1 MATAVMRVPTIFTAV
16 DRFSGVVSKMTA
28 GTAAFGQTAQAAAMR
43 ASRGFN
49 RAGTTMLYTGAA
61 IATGLGYTV
70 NEAMKYEK
78 AIASLAAVT
87 GTQTGAM
94 NSQIE
99 GLAKDSKRSAIEV
112 AKSFEIVGSKM
123 SEYLDNPEALKKI
136 TGASILMAEA
146 ANMKLE
152 PAIESLTG
160 VLNIFGKS
168 AEDAN
173 YIVNK
178 LSAGE
183 IVGSISIQETS
194 DVLRQFGAT
203 ARLANVQVDESVAL
217 IQALTKSLGIEG
229 VGRGIRNL
237 MVDLNMVGAFDK
249 NKTKALQKAGV
260 DMSVLGNKSL
270 DLVTRLKELKKL
282 EGNSAAMGMFFK
294 KTGIQ
299 TGATLFQ
306 NFDDY
311 ERFLLAIQN
320 TNKAQEQADKNNATL
335 AVRLRRLKDSVSNLA
350 IKLGDEL
357 LPIVSNFVDKL
368 IPAIQSAT
376 EWSKRNEGLA
386 TVLSRVAVSLLILG
400 AVAKV
405 GAVLFYGLAKA
416 IQFVRFV
423 TATTAAVT
431 AFYEGVMLT
440 TALTGQGLAV
450 VLWEVAAAFLAT
462 AGPVIL
468 IVAALGFLAYK
479 MFDLME
485 VSDDYVSKNVTGL
498 DKSNQAWKNSTSV
511 QAAEM
516 AKQKQLMETH
526 NPQASMAARNSKML
540 SQFNLTKEKVKA
552 AELQNAKLP
561 ANQRLSSDAI
571 RYQVSQGDYDF
582 EDPRFKSK
590 VAPASDAKT
599 PKNLSGMKA
608 FVGGKFM
615 NGSTNGNNSKGEL
628 TININDPGSNV
639 KSVDKSSTNG
649 IPVKLSKT
657 GGNR

>member
-1 MATAVMRVPTIFTAV
+1 MGVATMRVPTIFTAV
-16 DRFSGVVSKMTA
+16 DRFSGVVSRMTA

-43 ASRGFN
+43 TSRKFN
-49 RAGTTMLYTGAA
+49 SAGTTMLYTGAA
-61 IATGLGYTV
+61 IATGLGLAV

-78 AIASLAAVT
+78 AVASLAAVT
-87 GTQTGAM
+87 GTETGAM

-173 YIVNK
+173 YLVNK

-183 IVGSISIQETS
+183 IVGSISIQETA

-203 ARLANVQVDESVAL
+203 ARLANVEVDESVAL

-320 TNKAQEQADKNNATL
+320 TNKAQEQADKNNNTL
-335 AVRLRRLKDSVSNLA
+335 AVKLRRLKDSVSNMA

-357 LPIVSNFVDKL
+357 LPKISAFVDKL
-368 IPAIQSAT
+368 IPAIQSTT
-376 EWSKRNEGLA
+376 EWAKKNEGLA
-386 TVLSRVAVSLLILG
+386 TFLG
-400 AVAKV
+400 KTAVALLALGVAAKI
-405 GAVLFYGLAKA
+405 GAVLFYGVAKA
-416 IQFVRFV
+416 IQFARFV
-423 TATTAAVT
+423 TIAATSATTL
-431 AFYEGVMLT
+431 YNGVMLT
-440 TALTGQGLAV
+440 WALTGQSFTTILRGM
-450 VLWEVAAAFLAT
+450 AAAQLASL
-462 AGPVIL
+462 GPIALV
-468 IVAALGFLAYK
+468 VGALGALAIAYK
-479 MFDLME
+479 IVSDATHKTMYTAVDSYKKSDASIKYSTIVMKDEFDKQYDLMLKQRARVDAFNGVKNIADVDSKNE
-485 VSDDYVSKNVTGL
+485 FYNMNASVISAKVSDNPFIDERKKMSRGFFDNL
-498 DKSNQAWKNSTSV
+498 KSNMYGSIVPNFAGDET
-511 QAAEM
+511 M
-516 AKQKQLMETH
+516 A
-526 NPQASMAARNSKML
+526 
-540 SQFNLTKEKVKA
+540 
-552 AELQNAKLP
+552 
-561 ANQRLSSDAI
+561 
-571 RYQVSQGDYDF
+571 
-582 EDPRFKSK
+582 
-590 VAPASDAKT
+590 T
-599 PKNLSGMKA
+599 PKNLSGQSDVKYRLPKI
-608 FVGGKFM
+608 G
-615 NGSTNGNNSKGEL
+615 GEL
-628 TININDPGSNV
+628 KVSITTDKGSQASVDSSNV
-639 KSVDKSSTNG
+639 KG
-649 IPVKLSKT
+649 IAVKT
-657 GGNR
+657 GSTSGSDVWSQ